1 MTENIP
7 KKDSKEY
14 WVKRL
19 KKSIP
24 EYLKQ
29 HEILKNF
36 HGKATILLHGSLTL
50 GFDDPFSDIDL
61 WYLLPEEELIQ
72 LEKISRT
79 LFFEIEVSDKPGH
92 LNAESIEDFS
102 RRFHQLKN
110 HYNHYDMDIVFQ
122 LRNAEIVIDRTGIG
136 DKLIKSACQP
146 MRKEV
151 SDCFFFYHYIEMRGE
166 HRASDN
172 PMERHDPVGVL
183 LSLPKTLAHALR
195 AAMVLDNEPY
205 PYDKWL
211 FFMASK
217 TPTGKKLIPSV
228 DKIIDLMTG
237 DGLRFEG
244 PKAENPINMELRV
257 IREIL
262 IEEARAKGN
271 DSPWLEKWWL
281 YMTQALDKIREIY
294 W

>member
-1 MTENIP
+1 MSEIIP
-7 KKDSKEY
+7 KNDSKDY
-14 WVKRL
+14 WVKKL
-19 KKSIP
+19 QKFIP
-24 EYLKQ
+24 EFLKQ

-36 HGKATILLHGSLTL
+36 HEKASVLLHGSLTL

-72 LEKISRT
+72 LEKISGT

-92 LNAESIEDFS
+92 LNAESIEEFS
-102 RRFHQLKN
+102 RRFHQLRNSNDK
-110 HYNHYDMDIVFQ
+110 HDMDIVFQ

-136 DKLIKSACQP
+136 NELITSACQP

-211 FFMASK
+211 YYAASK
-217 TPTGKKLIPSV
+217 IPIGKKLIPSIN
-228 DKIIDLMTG
+228 KIIDLMAS

-244 PKAENPINMELRV
+244 SEAENPISTELRV
-257 IREIL
+257 IRKIL

-281 YMTQALDKIREIY
+281 YMTQALDKIREIH